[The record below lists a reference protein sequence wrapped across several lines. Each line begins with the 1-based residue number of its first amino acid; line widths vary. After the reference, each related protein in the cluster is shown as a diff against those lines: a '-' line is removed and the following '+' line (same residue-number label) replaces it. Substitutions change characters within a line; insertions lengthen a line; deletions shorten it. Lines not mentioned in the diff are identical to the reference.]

1 MFHLPFHPLSETVY
15 WHDQF
20 NVDLGNW
27 TQALTLVGKV
37 LYPLDHLPHSTLT
50 SLLFNGSS
58 INGSLIEIL
67 RKLLFS
73 SFYIYLFSMCV
84 RAHST
89 CVEAREQ
96 ASGVGSSL
104 LPCDPWD
111 WIQAYLIWANMWL
124 SLLFLKLVY
133 KIIGFHLGFWHLVH
147 FYWLSPPTLS
157 PSLPHPP
164 LCLSG
169 LSINPSTLL
178 YCFSHSS
185 PLETLSF
192 P

>member
-1 MFHLPFHPLSETVY
+1 MRLYTDTPSSV
-15 WHDQF
+15 WI
-20 NVDLGNW
+20 LGSW
-27 TQALTLVGKV
+27 TQALTLMGKV

-50 SLLFNGSS
+50 SPTLTGFLFNGSS

-73 SFYIYLFSMCV
+73 SFYIYLFNMCV
-84 RAHST
+84 RAHCA
-89 CVEAREQ
+89 CVEAREE

-111 WIQAYLIWANMWL
+111 WIQVYLIWANLWL

-147 FYWLSPPTLS
+147 FYWLSPPTLFPS
-157 PSLPHPP
+157 PCLTHHCACLASVLILL
-164 LCLSG
+164 LCLIVS
-169 LSINPSTLL
+169 LIP
-178 YCFSHSS
+178 
-185 PLETLSF
+185 P